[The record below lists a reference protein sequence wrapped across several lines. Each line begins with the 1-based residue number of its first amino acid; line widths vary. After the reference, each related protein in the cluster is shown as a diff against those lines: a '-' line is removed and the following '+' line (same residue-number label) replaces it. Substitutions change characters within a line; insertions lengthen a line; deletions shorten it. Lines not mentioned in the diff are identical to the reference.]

1 MTGGGRNPVTWS
13 MGRTQEESQG
23 EIDLKIRQ
31 VSIENYRSIKDVTV
45 SLRDMTGLIGENNVG
60 KTNVLTALGL
70 FFRGT
75 IRGISENDF
84 FRGRAEG
91 EENSIRISVEFHKL
105 TDREKKKFTK
115 YLVEERL
122 TVRKSFWVGDDGKV
136 NSRFQAKVT
145 EPKQDFLK
153 LSKFD
158 EYKSDL
164 TKIVKK
170 EGLPEY
176 FKAESGRVSQASY
189 LEGVERYISEHQ
201 DEIEWDE
208 PTYSDSFYGWK
219 EVAQGYMPEFFHVP
233 AVRDVSEESK
243 VTRTTFFGQL
253 VEAMISTMVEENPE
267 VLDIKQH
274 VERFGELISRGDD
287 ERLEEIKEFENQLT
301 DILKESMPNTQ
312 VEIQF
317 SPPSV
322 REFFS
327 FGTTVYVDDGI
338 RTVVDAKGHGLQRA
352 MIFAIFRAYADF
364 LRKKIGTEEGVDEP
378 SYIFAI
384 EEPELYLHPHS
395 QRKLHKVLKQ
405 VAVKDQVIYCTH
417 SPHFVDILDYPS
429 VCIVCKPDVAEG
441 TQTFQCL
448 GELFEPDEREE
459 LVTSLKC
466 GAAQSELF
474 FAKKVILVEGPTEA
488 VVFPMFADE
497 LEADL
502 DGSGVSIIDVGG
514 KGNIPRFMKVLNAF
528 KIPYLAMYDVDPK
541 KEGSEKQNR
550 SIAEALD
557 REVGTT
563 MRIDPDIDS
572 LLGVTKSQ
580 RNKWGAPYAAQRR
593 IREMGAESIPDEL
606 IEVLNWA
613 LS

>member
-1 MTGGGRNPVTWS
+1 
-13 MGRTQEESQG
+13 
-23 EIDLKIRQ
+23 LKIRQ
-31 VSIENYRSIKDVTV
+31 ISIESYRSIKDITV
-45 SLRDMTGLIGENNVG
+45 SLQDLTGLIGENNVG

-70 FFRGT
+70 FFCGT
-75 IRGISENDF
+75 TRGISENDF
-84 FRGRAEG
+84 FRGRTEG
-91 EENSIRISVEFHKL
+91 EKNAIRISVEFHRL

-164 TKIVKK
+164 TEIVKK

-176 FKAESGRVSQASY
+176 FKAESGRVTQASY
-189 LEGVERYISEHQ
+189 GEGVERYISEHQ

-233 AVRDVSEESK
+233 AIRDVSEESK
-243 VTRTTFFGQL
+243 VSGTTFFGQL
-253 VEAMISTMVEENPE
+253 IEAMVSTMVEENPE
-267 VLDIKQH
+267 VLDIEQH

-287 ERLEEIKEFENQLT
+287 EANDERLEEIKEFENQLT
-301 DILKESMPNTQ
+301 SILEESMPNAQ

-384 EEPELYLHPHS
+384 EEPELFLHPHS
-395 QRKLHKVLKQ
+395 QRKLHHVLKQ
-405 VAVKDQVIYCTH
+405 VAMKDQVLYCTH
-417 SPHFVDILDYPS
+417 SPHFVDIMDYPS

-441 TQTFQCL
+441 TQTFQYL

-488 VVFPMFADE
+488 IVFPMVADM
-497 LEADL
+497 LEVDL
-502 DGSGVSIIDVGG
+502 DGAGVSIIDVGG

-528 KIPYLAMYDVDPK
+528 KIPYLAMYDVDPG
-541 KEGSEKQNR
+541 KERSEELTR
-550 SIAEALD
+550 AIADALD
-557 REVGTT
+557 REVGIKKA
-563 MRIDPDIDS
+563 IDPDIDS
-572 LLGVTKSQ
+572 LLGITRSQ
-580 RNKWGAPYAAQRR
+580 RRKLGAPYAAQRR
-593 IREMGAESIPDEL
+593 IREMGADDIPTEL
-606 IEVLNWA
+606 REVLDWA